1 MGKYRTI
8 VADPPWELDAK
19 KIRPAGR
26 RARRTEAPYEFMSSE
41 AMEGIPVS
49 DWAAADCVLFI
60 WSTRRNFRE
69 GVTAALARAWG
80 FEPCGEVIWGLRCP
94 GLGGTA
100 ALRNDHEPI
109 LVARRGRPEWTAER
123 PMGVHFWRQ
132 PYYPKGGGKIHSA
145 KPDAFLDHVEQ
156 WSPGPY
162 LELFARRERLGW
174 HTWGNES
181 LNTVETPELV
191 GGASQM
197 TVDEVLEDIE
207 AHHG

>member
-1 MGKYRTI
+1 MGTYRTI
-8 VADPPWELDAK
+8 VADPPWEIDD

-26 RARRTEAPYEFMSSE
+26 RQGRTERPYEFMSIE
-41 AMEGIPVS
+41 ELHAVPVA
-49 DWAAADCVLFI
+49 DWAADDCALFM
-60 WSTRRNFRE
+60 WSTRRNFRD
-69 GVTAALARAWG
+69 GVATALARAWG
-80 FEPCGEVIWGLRCP
+80 FEPCGEVIWGLRSTGLGTP
-94 GLGGTA
+94 GLA
-100 ALRNDHEPI
+100 NDHEPI
-109 LVARRGRPEWTAER
+109 LIARHGRPEWTAQR

-145 KPDAFLDHVEQ
+145 KPDAFLDHVEA

-174 HTWGNES
+174 DTWGNES

-197 TVDEVLEDIE
+197 TVDDVIAEIE
-207 AHHG
+207 GGR